1 MLKIAQK
8 RIQKNATNHLAICG
22 IRDRINLDY
31 ECLMLVF
38 IQGGLAPPLLFG
50 GFPVSDSDSV
60 SVSFDYVLVNPAG
73 YVDASALG
81 LKRYLLESLFIHQ
94 RIGALG
100 KFDFMYSGMR
110 FLFRRESRAGRGYW
124 YVYLHLSGSR
134 YRWYYSPDG
143 CYWSWNHI
151 KCFLANRIS
160 ESQVL
165 TSEVP
170 F

>member
-1 MLKIAQK
+1 
-8 RIQKNATNHLAICG
+8 
-22 IRDRINLDY
+22 
-31 ECLMLVF
+31 MLVF
-38 IQGGLAPPLLFG
+38 IQGGALPLPYSLEVS
-50 GFPVSDSDSV
+50 VSDSVPV
-60 SVSFDYVLVNPAG
+60 SVSLDYVLVNSAG

-81 LKRYLLESLFIHQ
+81 LYKRYLLESLFIHQ
-94 RIGALG
+94 RIDALG

-151 KCFLANRIS
+151 KFFLANRIS